1 MLKVGALL
9 QQSFYFWN
17 RQILGKGFGFS
28 MDVSYAVNNAY
39 TGGSIIDP
47 GYGLDDCSEIDGL
60 DFIFRLHIS
69 SGGNLEENAQ
79 WIPLN

>member
-1 MLKVGALL
+1 
-9 QQSFYFWN
+9 
-17 RQILGKGFGFS
+17 